1 MRVLMISKACIAGAY
16 QRKLEEIAARG
27 VDLTVAVPP
36 YWRDDAG
43 RRVPLERR
51 HVDGYRLIETP
62 MAFNGNFHVHFY
74 PALARIIRDVRPH
87 LVHMDEEPYNVATA
101 QALWLARASG
111 ARTLFFTWQNLNRR
125 YPLPFRLLERY
136 AYAATD
142 GAIAGNRDAVDVL
155 RAKGYSGRAWVIPQ
169 FGVDP
174 ALFTPSP
181 SHDPARPFTVG
192 WFSGRLHAFKGVH
205 HLVEAV
211 AALGGDARLEVLG
224 WGPEEG
230 NLRALAARL
239 GLGDRFRIVPGVPS
253 HEVPTFARNLDVA
266 VLPSLPTPR
275 WKEQFGRMLIESMAC
290 GVAVVGSDSGEI
302 PHLIGDAGLIFP
314 TGDAMALAD
323 RLRQIRD
330 DKTLRESL
338 VRRGTARVHAHF
350 THARIAASTVEVY
363 REVLGNPAPPS
374 T

>member
-16 QRKLEEIAARG
+16 QRKLEEIAARD

-74 PALARIIRDVRPH
+74 PGLARIIRDLHPD

-101 QALWLARASG
+101 QALWLARRAG

-155 RAKGYSGRAWVIPQ
+155 RAKGFSGRTWVIPQ

-181 SHDPARPFTVG
+181 SRDHARPFTVG

-211 AALGGDARLEVLG
+211 AALGGNVRLEVLG

-253 HEVPTFARNLDVA
+253 HEVPAFARNLDVA
-266 VLPSLPTPR
+266 VLPSLPTTR

-302 PHLIGDAGLIFP
+302 PHLIGTAGLIFP
-314 TGDAMALAD
+314 TGDAIALAD

-330 DKTLRESL
+330 DEALRASL
-338 VRRGTARVHAHF
+338 VRRGSARVHAHF
-350 THARIAASTVEVY
+350 TQARIAAATVATY
-363 REVLGNPAPPS
+363 REVLARPADGQS
-374 T
+374 

>member
-27 VDLTVAVPP
+27 VDLTVVVPP

-62 MAFNGNFHVHFY
+62 MAFNGNFHVHVY
-74 PALARIIRDVRPH
+74 PGLARIVRDARPD
-87 LVHMDEEPYNVATA
+87 LVHMDEEPYNLATA
-101 QALWLARASG
+101 QALWLARSVD
-111 ARTLFFTWQNLNRR
+111 ARSIFFTWQNLNRR
-125 YPLPFRLLERY
+125 YPLPFRLLEQF

-142 GAIAGNRDAVDVL
+142 GAIAGNRDALGVL
-155 RAKGYSGRAWVIPQ
+155 RAKGYAGRTWVIPQ

-174 ALFTPSP
+174 ALFTPDP
-181 SHDPARPFTVG
+181 DRDPARPFTVG

-205 HLVEAV
+205 LLVEAV
-211 AALGGDARLEVLG
+211 AALGGNARLEVLG

-230 NLRALAARL
+230 NLRAQASHI
-239 GLGDRFRIVPGVPS
+239 GLGDRFRIRPGVPS
-253 HEVPTFARNLDVA
+253 HEVPSFARTLDVA

-302 PHLIGDAGLIFP
+302 PHLIGDAGQTFP
-314 TGDAMALAD
+314 AGDAIALAD
-323 RLRQIRD
+323 RLRKLRD
-330 DKTLRESL
+330 DRALRESL

-350 THARIAASTVEVY
+350 TQARIADATVEAY
-363 REVLGNPAPPS
+363 RDVLGESAPVGG
-374 T
+374 